1 MITDIVLNKVK
12 KDEPIVARDK
22 ISRSLLKSISW
33 RILGTIDTFIISYF
47 ITGQIKFALS
57 IGLIELL
64 TKMFLFFMHER
75 LWNQIKWGKK

>member
-12 KDEPIVARDK
+12 KDEPLVARDK

-33 RILGTIDTFIISYF
+33 RIVGTIDTFIISYI

-64 TKMFLFFMHER
+64 TKMFLFFIHER

>member
-12 KDEPIVARDK
+12 KDEPLVARDK

-33 RILGTIDTFIISYF
+33 RIVGTIDTFIISYI

>member
-12 KDEPIVARDK
+12 KDEPLVARDK

-33 RILGTIDTFIISYF
+33 RIVGTIDTFIISYI

-64 TKMFLFFMHER
+64 TKMFLFFI
-75 LWNQIKWGKK
+75 N